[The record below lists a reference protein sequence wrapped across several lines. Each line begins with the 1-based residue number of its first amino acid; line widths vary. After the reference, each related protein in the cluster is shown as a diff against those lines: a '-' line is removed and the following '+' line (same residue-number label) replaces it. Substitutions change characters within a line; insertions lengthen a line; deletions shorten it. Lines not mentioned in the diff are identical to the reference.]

1 MEKGFAR
8 TAIGRELGD
17 PKSEINFE
25 KPGDRRV
32 LRGVVGSSDR
42 TKGKSVK
49 IPTFGFVVLAETR
62 SDLGDPD
69 RPPGKS
75 CLFLLTA

>member
-1 MEKGFAR
+1 VEKGFAR

-25 KPGDRRV
+25 KRAIDR
-32 LRGVVGSSDR
+32 LLWGSSDSPGR

-49 IPTFGFVVLAETR
+49 IPTFGFVV
-62 SDLGDPD
+62 
-69 RPPGKS
+69 
-75 CLFLLTA
+75 